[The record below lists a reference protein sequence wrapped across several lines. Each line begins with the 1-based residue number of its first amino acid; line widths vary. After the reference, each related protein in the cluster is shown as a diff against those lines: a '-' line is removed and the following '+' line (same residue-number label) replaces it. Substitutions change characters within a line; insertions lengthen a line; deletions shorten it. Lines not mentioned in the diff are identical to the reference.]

1 MVYLDELLSI
11 KSFREQQADA
21 SLQVART
28 VLSDAH
34 RGEQQHERVLSEFQ
48 NFARREEDNL
58 YRRVIARPVK
68 VSDIHRLH
76 EDLAILRATEAQHQA
91 DLARARQAHEA
102 AQERHHDAQNAAR
115 EARTTREKFTELVD
129 RHHAGVLQATERREE
144 LEFEELAGIVR
155 EREQWSEEPDV

>member
-34 RGEQQHERVLSEFQ
+34 RGEQQRERELSEFQ
-48 NFARREEDNL
+48 TFARREEDKL
-58 YRRVIARPVK
+58 YRHILARPVK

-76 EDLAILRATEAQHQA
+76 EDLAILRATEAQHQSE
-91 DLARARQAHEA
+91 LARARQSREA
-102 AQERHHDAQNAAR
+102 AQQRHHEAQDAAR
-115 EARTTREKFTELVD
+115 DARTTREKFTELVD
-129 RHHAGVLQATERREE
+129 RHHAGVSRAAERREE